1 MAAVIDV
8 HKVGAYTN
16 TDLFSY
22 SSGGQKYKM
31 CLSGSKSM
39 C

>member
-1 MAAVIDV
+1 MAVVLDV

-16 TDLFSY
+16 TDLFFN